1 MAYTVI
7 TLCNIRMEFDT
18 KINID
23 KENEIESLSSV
34 FDISHHKKDYTS
46 TKDIESVEI
55 IIIISNKR
63 QHHRMR
69 KEVIYRNSGEP

>member
-1 MAYTVI
+1 MKLKACHQYLI
-7 TLCNIRMEFDT
+7 LAIIR
-18 KINID
+18 KIIP
-23 KENEIESLSSV
+23 
-34 FDISHHKKDYTS
+34 S

-69 KEVIYRNSGEP
+69 KEVIYRDSGEP